1 MKLLIA
7 IQASEDERVVVE
19 PASQLAEAADAEV
32 ILLNV
37 VNPFTDAAD
46 VIADTRREALRIV
59 VGRRQAYLEEFVGR
73 FKLPARIRV
82 EELRHGEDV
91 PECIARVT
99 REEQAD
105 ILVIATNRA
114 SGVRGLL
121 LGSVAQAL
129 MRLSPCPVLVVRDE
143 TD

>member
-46 VIADTRREALRIV
+46 VIADTRREALRIEAARLSS
-59 VGRRQAYLEEFVGR
+59 G
-73 FKLPARIRV
+73 PRIRSTGRSSTKGV
-82 EELRHGEDV
+82 
-91 PECIARVT
+91 AS
-99 REEQAD
+99 
-105 ILVIATNRA
+105 AT
-114 SGVRGLL
+114 
-121 LGSVAQAL
+121 
-129 MRLSPCPVLVVRDE
+129 
-143 TD
+143 